1 MVEVWAVAETH
12 IHSCVMGEH
21 MTPRLEPTVSGIDHT
36 IDHHLEEEPIPHPLR
51 DDDVDLFG
59 QLNVLPNG

>member
-1 MVEVWAVAETH
+1 
-12 IHSCVMGEH
+12 MGEH

-59 QLNVLPNG
+59 QLNVLPNGLSTSI